1 MPPEYVN
8 RAAVRERVRGL
19 FETYGRDG
27 VCVTTVRGEPD
38 ASFEELRGYAVDDGY
53 LGGAYAFVVRSPE
66 QHPGFSET
74 MPDDASTDGDRVL
87 LALGRTHETWGP
99 AGGGRE
105 TGESFAATAEREVR
119 EETGVDCRV
128 ADLHGIRRV
137 VVEDPASGGEIH
149 LAYVVFE
156 AEYAGGSI
164 DVQETEVAGAGW
176 FDSLPAGR
184 HEYVRYFAP
193 EWSRRR
199 DPGSARATDATA
211 TGDEV

>member
-1 MPPEYVN
+1 MPPDHVN
-8 RAAVRERVRGL
+8 REAVRERVQGL

-27 VCVTTVRGEPD
+27 VCVTTVREEPD
-38 ASFEELRGYAVDDGY
+38 TSFAELRGYAEDDGY
-53 LGGAYAFVVRSPE
+53 LGGAYAFVVRTPD

-74 MPDDASTDGDRVL
+74 MPADASTDGDRVL

-119 EETGVDCRV
+119 EETGVECTTT
-128 ADLHGIRRV
+128 DLHGIRRV
-137 VVEDPASGGEIH
+137 VVEDPESRDEIH

-156 AEYAGGSI
+156 ADYAGGSI
-164 DVQETEVAGAGW
+164 DVQETEVGGAGW
-176 FDSLPAGR
+176 FGSLPERR

-199 DPGSARATDATA
+199 SADPTTA
-211 TGDEV
+211 ANER